1 MAPRRNMRP
10 NTPLTRMPL
19 TLRPLTRLQ
28 RRHTGPHL
36 RPATPEPRHTQVP
49 RLTEAPPTAQR
60 PRTRRPRRRTT
71 PLQATTP
78 RQCPDTPV
86 LLHMVCNRPRRPC
99 RRSMA
104 RRLHLPR
111 PTVPLH
117 TARPRTAQGKEL
129 RSTWTPRIWGPRSWG
144 PRPRTC
150 RAPRPW
156 SPRRAC
162 RRRGTACSPPSPWW
176 PMLGRGPTERAP
188 ALVLPLPW
196 TAPSSFTRIRRR
208 TRGAIRT
215 PERTTAAA
223 EAALGVTRS
232 QT

>member
-1 MAPRRNMRP
+1 M
-10 NTPLTRMPL
+10 
-19 TLRPLTRLQ
+19 
-28 RRHTGPHL
+28 
-36 RPATPEPRHTQVP
+36 QVP
-49 RLTEAPPTAQR
+49 RLTEAPRCMQVPPPHMQAPPTAQR
-60 PRTRRPRRRTT
+60 RRIRRQRRRTM

-78 RQCPDTPV
+78 RQCPDTPA

-104 RRLHLPR
+104 RRLRLPR

-117 TARPRTAQGKEL
+117 TARPLTAQGKEL

-162 RRRGTACSPPSPWW
+162 LRRGTACSPASPWW
-176 PMLGRGPTERAP
+176 PTLGRGPTERAP
-188 ALVLPLPW
+188 ALVLALPW

-208 TRGAIRT
+208 TRAAIRT

-223 EAALGVTRS
+223 AAALGVTRS